1 MVNLIPLTVFGNS
14 FLTLGINIFSSSSV
28 VGLLGRTAT
37 IAGVGRGFKEVFVRA
52 SEVISRLQF
61 LQKEHGDMEV
71 YLDVNEDGLLLI
83 GEIDVD
89 AEDTGIIIWKRE
101 ASV

>member
-1 MVNLIPLTVFGNS
+1 M
-14 FLTLGINIFSSSSV
+14 
-28 VGLLGRTAT
+28 
-37 IAGVGRGFKEVFVRA
+37 RA

-71 YLDVNEDGLLLI
+71 YLDVSEDGLLLI

-101 ASV
+101 ASL